1 MLFFLKYQKNYKN
14 RNFSQNPDLATM
26 NHYTNLESP
35 KCRTCQPCN
44 PANDT
49 EKISLREEANQA
61 EIEAFVQLDSIYKR
75 FMCKLFDNGHV
86 ELLKNLTTKMTQRI
100 LEQPMNYFI

>member
-1 MLFFLKYQKNYKN
+1 
-14 RNFSQNPDLATM
+14 M
-26 NHYTNLESP
+26 NHYTNLESLNQYRCP
-35 KCRTCQPCN
+35 KCRNCQPCN

-49 EKISLREEANQA
+49 EKISLREEAKQA
-61 EIEAFVQLDSIYKR
+61 EIEAFVQLDSINKR

-86 ELLKNLTTKMTQRI
+86 ELLKNLPTKMTQRI